1 MRRMFGLCLV
11 LFLVAG
17 VSYAGKV
24 QGIKIPE
31 GKVFNIY
38 TDKGSPGNH
47 YVPSGY
53 MGDYGDIRIND
64 AYSEDVHSGKTCIQ
78 VIYTADKSQGQGW
91 AGVYWQNPPNNWGT
105 KQGGFDLSSMNKLTF
120 WAKGEYGDEII
131 AKFMVGGIKGPYPD
145 STQVSIGPIQL
156 TDEWRQYEINLVGK
170 DLSYISGGFA
180 FVLQAGQNPD
190 GATFYLDDIRYEYD
204 PDLKAEVKGP
214 EAMPFAVYI
223 DKRSIKNH
231 FVPSGFMGDYS
242 DIKMDEAC
250 EEDPHSGDTCI
261 KFTYTAQCSRGARWA
276 GVYWLEPANNWG
288 QIDAGYDLSKAKK
301 LTFWAR
307 GAKGGE
313 RIEVFKVGGVQGTY
327 SDSDSVE
334 IGPIVLTKEW
344 KKYTIDLSGKDM
356 SYIIGGFCWVTNADV
371 NPEGCT
377 FYLDDIIYEE

>member
-1 MRRMFGLCLV
+1 MRRMLLAV
-11 LFLVAG
+11 LFVTGAILG
-17 VSYAGKV
+17 YAA
-24 QGIKIPE
+24 QAEGIKIPK
-31 GKVFNIY
+31 GDTFVIY
-38 TDKGSPGNH
+38 TDKGSPENH

-53 MGDYGDIRIND
+53 MGDYGDIRLNE

-78 VIYTADKSQGQGW
+78 VVYTADKSQGQGW

-131 AKFMVGGIKGPYPD
+131 AEFKVGGINGKVYED
-145 STQVSIGPIQL
+145 TADVKIGPIQL
-156 TDEWRQYEINLVGK
+156 TDEWKKYEINLVGA

-180 FVLQAGQNPD
+180 FTLQAGQNPD
-190 GATFYLDDIRYEYD
+190 GCTFYLDDIKFEYD
-204 PDLKAEVKGP
+204 PNLKAETKGP
-214 EAMPFAVYI
+214 EPMPFAVYI
-223 DKRSIKNH
+223 DKRSVENH

-242 DIKMDEAC
+242 DIKMNDAS

-261 KFTYTAQCSRGARWA
+261 KFVYTAKASRGARWA

-288 QIDAGYDLSKAKK
+288 QLDKGYDLSKARK

-313 RIEVFKVGGVQGTY
+313 RIEAFKVGGIQNNY
-327 SDSDSVE
+327 SDSDSAE
-334 IGPIVLTKEW
+334 IGPIVLSKEW

-377 FYLDDIIYEE
+377 FYLDDIVYEE